1 MPWSLE
7 EPKLPG
13 AKSNY
18 PVRNPG
24 SQQSTWA
31 QPSSHPSLKVKHV
44 KKEASTWR
52 WFQLPAI
59 QSPYLT
65 FQTSWSNKR
74 KQAIPTVPCL
84 NSKASRSIIK
94 GLLYATNL
102 GVVCYST
109 IDNGNRG
116 GIYCLFELI
125 NKQKVNKA
133 KHRVSVISLSWSF
146 ISSEKKKCLTP
157 NGLLH
162 KICLI
167 PPTYHH
173 LRDA

>member
-24 SQQSTWA
+24 SQQPHLSPTIKSP
-31 QPSSHPSLKVKHV
+31 QPESQACKEGSLYLEMVPTFSHS
-44 KKEASTWR
+44 ASQPD
-52 WFQLPAI
+52 FPDILEQ
-59 QSPYLT
+59 QE
-65 FQTSWSNKR
+65 

-84 NSKASRSIIK
+84 NSKESRSIIK

-102 GVVCYST
+102 GVACYST

-116 GIYCLFELI
+116 GIYCLFELT

-133 KHRVSVISLSWSF
+133 KHRVSIISLSWSF
-146 ISSEKKKCLTP
+146 IRSEKKKCLTP